1 MCYAPFHWTKLY
13 AFVEF
18 WIPTINHI
26 PLCLDP
32 PSKFQLCRIR
42 TNKCILRAGFSENM
56 YTRLLSSGF
65 QAQTPTINFGSPQT
79 SPLIFLRFKWSP
91 WWALPEKSG
100 CAAAPFFE
108 PGKNNPNE
116 SNVEAPHAGKNV
128 NTCGC
133 CNRTDICENP
143 VVNEDTTD
151 YISEITWRAKRWYV
165 SYQIFGTYLVQAWHM
180 VGPSVGIHG

>member
-1 MCYAPFHWTKLY
+1 
-13 AFVEF
+13 
-18 WIPTINHI
+18 
-26 PLCLDP
+26 
-32 PSKFQLCRIR
+32 
-42 TNKCILRAGFSENM
+42 M
-56 YTRLLSSGF
+56 YTHLLSSGF

-79 SPLIFLRFKWSP
+79 SPLSLLRFKWGP
-91 WWALPEKSG
+91 WWTLPEKSG
-100 CAAAPFFE
+100 CAAALFFE

-133 CNRTDICENP
+133 CNWTNICENP

-165 SYQIFGTYLVQAWHM
+165 SYQFLVRTWSKLGIWLVQVLVHM
-180 VGPSVGIHG
+180 VNILGPSLVHGWSNCWYTWLTWHS